1 MTRPTKLD
9 DNITSR
15 LIEAFKL
22 GQTSITT
29 ACHYAGIGERTY
41 YTWMEKGEAGEE
53 PYAQFRQ
60 DIEKARADAV
70 MSNLIVIRK
79 AAAEGTWQAA
89 AWWLERS
96 MPQQYG
102 RKAIDIQ
109 HSGRIDVTINGV
121 NVDDLT

>member
-1 MTRPTKLD
+1 MSRPTKLD
-9 DNITSR
+9 PQTTER
-15 LIEAFKL
+15 LLEAFKL
-22 GQTSITT
+22 GQTSITM
-29 ACHYAGIGERTY
+29 ACAYAGIGERTY
-41 YTWMEKGEAGEE
+41 YTWMEKGDTGEE

-70 MSNLIVIRK
+70 MTNLVVIRK